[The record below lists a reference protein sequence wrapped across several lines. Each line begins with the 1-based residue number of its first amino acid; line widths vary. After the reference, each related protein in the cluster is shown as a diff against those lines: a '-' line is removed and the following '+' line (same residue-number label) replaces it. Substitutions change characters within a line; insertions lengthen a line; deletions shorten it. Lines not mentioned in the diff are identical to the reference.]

1 MTPGHILNDARL
13 GPDLDIVAGLDD
25 AHEGHLQAADE
36 VGQRVLEAERD
47 SDTADAKSGYE
58 RIGVDAKTC
67 IQDDADARRPD
78 HAAGDIDDDAG
89 GGQGIALL
97 VEVALEDARC
107 HASSDGGC
115 ECKGECPQRA
125 LHERDFEDGKW
136 TFHGNSS
143 GAYNGF
149 DLNSHTTECS
159 QSRALYDG
167 RPGRAEPGQNPARQ
181 APAARMPCR
190 IRQASADDVRPP
202 CSDLSAIRRVNRM
215 NSSSDA
221 AICASL

>member
-1 MTPGHILNDARL
+1 MPSQ
-13 GPDLDIVAGLDD
+13 
-25 AHEGHLQAADE
+25 GHLQAADE

-47 SDTADAKSGYE
+47 GDTADAKSGYE

-67 IQDDADARRPD
+67 IQDDADACRPD

-107 HASSDGGC
+107 HASGNGGY

-125 LHERDFEDGKW
+125 LHKRDFEDGKW

-149 DLNSHTTECS
+149 DFGLTQLSVPNHGRFMTGGRGVP
-159 QSRALYDG
+159 SRA
-167 RPGRAEPGQNPARQ
+167 
-181 APAARMPCR
+181 R
-190 IRQASADDVRPP
+190 IRLDTPRPP
-202 CSDLSAIRRVNRM
+202 GCHVGCVKPRSTMCAHRVPR
-215 NSSSDA
+215 A
-221 AICASL
+221 RPYVA